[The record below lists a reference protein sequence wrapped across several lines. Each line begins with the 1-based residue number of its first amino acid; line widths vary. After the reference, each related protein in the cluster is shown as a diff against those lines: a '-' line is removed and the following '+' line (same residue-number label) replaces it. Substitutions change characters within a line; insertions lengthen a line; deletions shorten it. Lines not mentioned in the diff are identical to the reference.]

1 MADYS
6 IFGDTPGPS
15 TSVDPEGP
23 LNLAHQINVTA
34 PCWALGLRWYRATLD
49 ITAPITGRLWKA
61 TGIATGTAVADTD
74 VTFDLGDTTGW
85 KTALFAT
92 PFALDL
98 ASYKPT
104 VHVEG
109 RWALT
114 GSYFS
119 VGQPGHG
126 GTTVGPLTMPG
137 PDNAYDAQ
145 GSFSAGP
152 ITTYPGTG
160 ATNRANYWVDLLV
173 TDTDPEGGPEVADHT
188 VAADEQG
195 VHNITLTAGTV
206 DTVTFADDVTQI
218 RVTNMTGTAAVYYTV
233 DGSTPTVAGK
243 NTRLLPAAIGSVL
256 VEPPSSGPTA
266 VKLISSGTPAVSVAR
281 A

>member
-6 IFGDTPGPS
+6 IFGTTPGPT

-49 ITAPITGRLWKA
+49 ITAPVTGRLWRA
-61 TGIATGTAVADTD
+61 TGIGTGTAVTGTD

-85 KTALFAT
+85 KTALFT

-119 VGQPGHG
+119 VGQPGHD
-126 GTTVGPLTMPG
+126 GTTNGPLTMPG
-137 PDNAYDAQ
+137 PDTAYDAQ
-145 GSFSAGP
+145 GSFSTGP

-173 TDTDPEGGPEVADHT
+173 TDTDPGGDDPVADHT

-195 VHNITLTAGTV
+195 VHAVALTASTV
-206 DTVTFADDVTQI
+206 DTVTFADDVTRI
-218 RVTNMTGTAAVYYTV
+218 TITNMTGTAPIYYTV

-243 NTRLLPAAIGSVL
+243 NTRLVPAAVTHVD
-256 VEPPSSGPTA
+256 VEPATSGPTT
-266 VKLISSGTPAVSVAR
+266 VKLISPGTPTVSVAR
-281 A
+281 SN